1 MTGNLDL
8 ETLTQLGEKGEIDTV
23 LVCFPDMQG
32 RLVGKRVTGRFFLD
46 HAVHEMHVCDYLLTV
61 DMDMEP
67 VPGYRAASWDKGYG
81 DFEVRADLDTLRRIP
96 WLEGTALVLGDCLA
110 QNGKELP
117 PHHHPLHQPHPPPA
131 PDPGPTT

>member
-8 ETLTQLGEKGEIDTV
+8 ETLTQLVEKGEIDTV

-81 DFEVRADLDTLRRIP
+81 DFEVRADLDRKSTSLNYSHECEYRMQCR
-96 WLEGTALVLGDCLA
+96 A
-110 QNGKELP
+110 
-117 PHHHPLHQPHPPPA
+117 
-131 PDPGPTT
+131 